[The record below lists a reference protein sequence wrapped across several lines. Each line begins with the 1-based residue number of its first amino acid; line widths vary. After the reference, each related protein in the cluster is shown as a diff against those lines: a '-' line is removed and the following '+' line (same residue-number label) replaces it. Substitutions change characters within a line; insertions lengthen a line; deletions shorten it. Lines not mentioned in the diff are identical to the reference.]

1 MHASTLLAPA
11 VSTGHRAK
19 SQFADRL
26 RQAGLRVTDQRSA
39 LLAMLGTCAQPVTI
53 EQLYELMGDTACD
66 LVTIYRT
73 VSAFEK
79 AGLVYRSGFS
89 DRGAAL
95 YSVASGNAR
104 RYPVVRRDSATVE
117 HLDEASAG
125 ELQAAIDGVV
135 QRLKARGY
143 GNLDYIVE
151 FFVREARS

>member
-1 MHASTLLAPA
+1 MHASTLAAPTVA
-11 VSTGHRAK
+11 HGVRAK
-19 SQFADRL
+19 SQYADRL
-26 RQAGLRVTDQRSA
+26 RQASLRVTDQRVS

-53 EQLYELMGDTACD
+53 EQIHELMGDAACD

-79 AGLVYRSGFS
+79 AGIVYRSGFS

-95 YSVASGNAR
+95 YTVASGQAR

-125 ELQAAIDGVV
+125 ELQAAIDGVM
-135 QRLKARGY
+135 QRLKSRGY

-151 FFVREARS
+151 FFVHEARS